1 MNNNKLF
8 LVAIAALM
16 LAGCSSETD
25 FSQADVQKALEAQD
39 VPVAFG
45 TYLGATSKTRATNPA
60 SNGFHIDTNTELQAS
75 GFGVFSYLTSGN
87 YAGTTAPNFMYNQQV
102 TYSGNWTYSPVKYWP
117 NGTDAANGSGS
128 PSNTA
133 TESSTQK
140 LSFFAYAP
148 YVSGNGTLG
157 TDDGIITLPTN
168 TATERPI
175 ITYKLPTTPTASNTV
190 DLLWGVRGQ
199 LTYDETDGENNSIAT
214 LGTAYNTDLTKQTID
229 ERVKFLFKHA
239 LAKIGAIKVVADIDG
254 NSALPTSSG
263 FGSLDAKTLITLEEI
278 SIKDNG
284 GTVVT
289 KNNFDISQGTWSTA
303 PGDITKASP
312 GANVAADIKAK
323 SSRTAGIEATLWEL
337 ESDNPAYSGSAWTS
351 PGTGVPAN
359 TPADIYSSGYS
370 PIMFIPGSGQQLS
383 ITVKYVV
390 RTYDAN
396 LNASVSSGGEGTW
409 SKVTQTIT
417 NTISLPDLQPN
428 TNYNLV
434 LHLGMTSV
442 KFSAEVSGW
451 DDSSTE
457 VIWLPSNVAAI
468 TVASGNSGSANVAAN
483 ATSFTINLT
492 GATDTHAFTAT
503 ISASDSSPASI
514 SPASGSFS
522 GTTQAFTAT
531 LTANGGSARTYT
543 VTITDTTTSSVT
555 TVTITQAAGA

>member
-25 FSQADVQKALEAQD
+25 FSQADVQKTLEAQD
-39 VPVAFG
+39 VPVTFG

-60 SNGFHIDTNTELQAS
+60 SNGFDIDTDTKLQTS
-75 GFGVFSYLTSGN
+75 GFGVFSYLTSGD

-168 TATERPI
+168 TATVHPI
-175 ITYKLPTTPTASNTV
+175 ITYQLPTTPTASNTV

-199 LTYDETDGENNSIAT
+199 LSYEQANGVANTVGS
-214 LGTAYNTDLTKQTID
+214 LGTEYNTNLTKQTID

-254 NSALPTSSG
+254 NSATPTSSG
-263 FGSLDAKTLITLEEI
+263 FGSLDATTLITLEEI

-284 GTVVT
+284 GTVIT
-289 KNNFDISQGTWSTA
+289 SNKFDISQGTWSTT
-303 PGDITKASP
+303 PEDVTKASS

-323 SSRTAGIEATLWEL
+323 STRTTGIAASLWEL
-337 ESDNPAYSGSAWTS
+337 ESGNPTYSGSKWTS

-359 TPADIYSSGYS
+359 TPANIYTSDYS

-417 NTISLPDLQPN
+417 NIVSLPVMQPN
-428 TNYNLV
+428 MNYTLIM
-434 LHLGMTSV
+434 HLGMTGV
-442 KFSAEVSGW
+442 KFSAQVSSW

-468 TVASGNSGSANVAAN
+468 TVASGNSGSANVAAT
-483 ATSFTINLT
+483 AGTFTINLT
-492 GATDTHAFTAT
+492 GLTSSGAFTAT
-503 ISASDSSPASI
+503 SSNNTDAAVSAASPAD
-514 SPASGSFS
+514 ASGK
-522 GTTQAFTAT
+522 GKVTVT
-531 LTANGGSARTYT
+531 LTENTTGIARSFTI
-543 VTITDTTTSSVT
+543 TITDTTSSINT
-555 TVTITQAAGA
+555 TVTITQAA